1 MRKYF
6 KRILALVLAVAM
18 IVPNVPMT
26 ASAAEDGTVCG
37 FEEHK
42 HTAACYTLSCTH
54 KHGDCYEYGG
64 WQTSEPDSGVYD
76 RAKGSEIADSEAYEA
91 TYNSAVVDPNKD
103 SKVYKNAYNS
113 KYESVYETTYNE
125 TLDFMNNNFNPDDVL
140 YKTTYA
146 AAYAYAITPKNQYVP
161 ALGGLGYTAE
171 QAEEYAK
178 NACAEIMKNS
188 AKDAAKTAAEAAGA
202 LAGAEAYAKDVADNT
217 VFYRTRTCTHE
228 HLSDCYTLI
237 CTKTEHTHGPAC
249 CTYTIKWV
257 NADGTPLK
265 TDENVKYGSTPNYDG
280 KTPTKTGTDGKV
292 YVFEG
297 WTPEIVSVTEDA
309 TYTATYREVGASSV
323 TFENPIGAK
332 ITVSNGSNNIKSGAN
347 VSANTELTVTVTP
360 EVGYKVTNISV
371 TDKAGE
377 NVVLT
382 DRKFRTNAN
391 EEDAYTISADTEFI
405 GSKVTEV
412 ELGENL
418 TSANLT
424 VDGKSYTIGDIIAK
438 GGKTVVVT
446 TVAKAGYEA
455 KEMTVIPGE
464 GEKFSVKAEDGK
476 FSFVA
481 KSGMLYAISFDN
493 GVEDITSSLEFAN
506 LDEGE
511 ERNATVTV
519 KVEGDSSE
527 YTLTSNGAIE
537 GILPGAKVTV
547 TITPANNNCVSE
559 FGFEGNDLEDVPK
572 WSQPTWNSGVA
583 TFDFVAGTDKE
594 YKLNVVTMGPILAA
608 KEGTNA
614 KVNAY
619 DILKMQEGDTTAQ
632 SDVEKALW
640 NAFTSKAIDEN
651 TDIEY
656 KYVAGTIDLSSVGMG
671 THDIYVSIN
680 AKVTSVDEIAKYI
693 AGEIDIPLVSE
704 DKEPA
709 TIAKVLN
716 AIGVDE
722 VLGIFHTFGAQ
733 ETETVKAIFAGNDY
747 YMAAEATAT
756 VDIIDLR
763 DTSVT
768 TAQNFSFTYGSNLTH
783 AQLVELAQAAVIAED
798 GTSVNW
804 NANDIEFSV
813 DELAQK
819 DAGTYTV
826 KVSYKGNYDYKPSAS
841 EEITV
846 TVNKANATVT
856 MTEDNVVKYENR
868 AKLLQDGFL
877 YTITS
882 DVAIEDAVAHIP
894 FSMGLD
900 AVEGKLAA
908 KVDLSTMV
916 RDLDPAILEMV
927 KGFLG
932 DDLSMSLSEFLPVA
946 KDLVQKL
953 ESAGIDTGL
962 TEDTFKV
969 IYGILEEAAG
979 TVDVE
984 VTITLDGTSYIPQ
997 NHGAYLV
1004 GVVTTDPNYNTAY
1017 NMTYIVI
1024 TAEPVVVNFIDE
1036 NGDIN
1041 NERQFVF
1048 DGTQH
1053 AMTAQ
1058 AFELDTKTGEVGDK
1072 IEGGT
1077 YTYYYVGVQSDG
1089 TPYASKEAPVHAGA
1103 YTVTAM
1109 YYGGDAQTPEL
1120 FGMGTGAMTIWAND
1134 IVKVDVTDKIVTYDE
1149 KNPTPVNVM
1158 DMITVNPDGIN
1169 GDKAKIA
1176 VITAGLN
1183 VAGDFSEDGLS
1194 ALEGVVNVD
1203 FPEKADEILKKIVPS
1218 AYADGITLATLNSKL
1233 AEIKTKLEEYGIDA
1247 AVIDEVM
1254 ATINSIPDVTTLTF
1268 KEQSEVNPVNI
1279 GAYFVAA
1286 VVFDPD
1292 YMPDA
1297 DAGTLLITPEV
1308 TEEVLEW
1315 TYNDENGVITLPIIS
1330 GSEPAVNLDAVATV
1344 NPDENNA
1351 KIKYLFVGIDAEGNA
1366 VKTDNAAELG
1376 NGVYTE
1382 IAYIPVEADA
1392 TMMIAKPIMRTIV
1405 IAPQNVHVDF
1415 TPDENIDNARV
1426 FTYTGSAIK
1435 MPVEAKYLD
1444 GTDAKEE
1451 CLKVTYTGVDSFGN
1465 VFENSEE
1472 APVNVGVYAV
1482 VATYTEYDP
1491 VTGELLYFG
1500 MNVGT
1505 MAIEPAASSV
1515 DVQYTEVEY
1524 DGNPHMATIVN
1535 EKGLDLVKI
1544 IVDEDGNVNIILPEE
1559 WGIDQTTVKV
1569 DDIDEAIDTILAELA
1584 KAESFSADEAAKIS
1598 EVIAEIEKAL
1608 SEMDDDATAELK
1620 AAVAELKEAVK
1631 LGAGAVY
1638 AADLEVKELLKEIG
1652 TPEAVKAL
1660 EAIEELE
1667 DTVKDA
1673 INTEEISNAI
1683 SEVKA
1688 LLKDMKGDVSEEVYQ
1703 ILDEIEALANEIGVS
1718 EVSKLIAEIETVLDD
1733 IKAELGA
1740 SGIKSITIN
1749 GEEPVNVGTYKVTA
1763 IVAGRNYKI
1772 SSDTDTLVIY
1782 PKAITVTVDV
1792 VKTVENK
1799 GKEKLSPEG
1808 FEFVLEDTEGKVIDK
1823 QYSDKDGKAQF
1834 ELTFDK
1840 DDIDEVFKYVVKE
1853 TNTGKKYVTYSDKE
1867 YAINISIKLDGNELA
1882 ETVDGELTCAF
1893 VNVYKYTK
1901 PSESGSGSGSG
1912 SSGSN
1917 KDDFGKELEGVYYP
1931 ESASTATTGTSTGDS
1946 NNTVLWISVM
1956 GIAVLAV
1963 AVLFVR
1969 KKKSTK

>member
-6 KRILALVLAVAM
+6 KRILALMLAVAM
-18 IVPNVPMT
+18 VVPSVPMT
-26 ASAAEDGTVCG
+26 ASAAADGTVCG
-37 FEEHK
+37 FEEHT
-42 HTAACYTLSCTH
+42 HTDECYKLSCAHVHADCYT
-54 KHGDCYEYGG
+54 YGE
-64 WQTSEPDSGVYD
+64 WQTSKPDSSDYEETQ
-76 RAKGSEIADSEAYEA
+76 GSKITDSEAYASAYA
-91 TYNSAVVDPNKD
+91 TAL
-103 SKVYKNAYNS
+103 KNANTDSSSYKS
-113 KYESVYETTYNE
+113 AYESAYESGKSSDAYTDAYNKAYYFAYNNWLDKSTYHNESASTAAAESACVYILTG
-125 TLDFMNNNFNPDDVL
+125 LA
-140 YKTTYA
+140 KAAGA
-146 AAYAYAITPKNQYVP
+146 AAYAESV
-161 ALGGLGYTAE
+161 
-171 QAEEYAK
+171 
-178 NACAEIMKNS
+178 
-188 AKDAAKTAAEAAGA
+188 AG
-202 LAGAEAYAKDVADNT
+202 ET
-217 VFYRTRTCTHE
+217 TFYRTKTCTHE
-228 HLSDCYTLI
+228 HVSDCYTLN

-249 CTYTIKWV
+249 YTYKITWV
-257 NADGTPLK
+257 NADGTTLE
-265 TDENVKYGSTPNYDG
+265 TDENVRYDSTPSYDG
-280 KTPTKTGTDGKV
+280 ETPTQTGTDGKV

-297 WTPEIVSVTEDA
+297 WTPEIVSVKENA
-309 TYTATYREVGASSV
+309 TYTATYREVGVSSV
-323 TFENPIGAK
+323 EFKNPTGAT
-332 ITVSNGSNNIKSGAN
+332 ITISDGSNNIESGAN
-347 VSANTELTVTVTP
+347 VSANTELTVTVAP
-360 EVGYKVTNISV
+360 EAGYKVTKISV

-382 DRKFRTNAN
+382 NGKFRTNAN
-391 EEDAYTISADTEFI
+391 KEDAYTISADTEFI
-405 GSKVTEV
+405 GSKVTKV

-418 TSANLT
+418 TSASLT
-424 VDGKSYTIGDIIAK
+424 VDGKSYTVGDVIAED
-438 GGKTVVVT
+438 GKTVVVT

-455 KEMTVIPGE
+455 KEMTVIPGK
-464 GEKFSVKAEDGK
+464 GEKFGVKAEDGK

-493 GVEDITSSLEFAN
+493 GVEDITSSLEFAE
-506 LDEGE
+506 LSEGK

-527 YTLTSNGAIE
+527 YTLTSNTAID
-537 GILPGAKVTV
+537 GILPEAKVTV
-547 TITPANNNCVSE
+547 TITPDDNNSVSE
-559 FGFEGNDLEDVPK
+559 FGYAEEGDVPDWQLPEK
-572 WSQPTWNSGVA
+572 SFDSGVI
-583 TFDFVAGTDKE
+583 TFGFVADANKA
-594 YKLNVVTMGPILAA
+594 YKLNVVTIGPILAE
-608 KEGTNA
+608 KEGTRA
-614 KVNAY
+614 QVNAY
-619 DILKMQEGDTTAQ
+619 DILKMQEGDTSAQ

-640 NAFTSKAIDEN
+640 NAFTSGVLSEEAE
-651 TDIEY
+651 IEY
-656 KYVAGTIDLSSVGMG
+656 QYAVAEIVIPAIKISVL
-671 THDIYVSIN
+671 
-680 AKVTSVDEIAKYI
+680 K
-693 AGEIDIPLVSE
+693 IDIPETKIPIWNNINEAIPTASEIKQNIEDTLNLDLDNTLV
-704 DKEPA
+704 KA
-709 TIAKVLN
+709 FLN
-716 AIGVDE
+716 GIGFNVDT
-722 VLGIFHTFGAQ
+722 VISDAMSSFHTFGAQ

-763 DTSVT
+763 DASVT
-768 TAQNFSFTYGSNLTH
+768 TAQNFSLTYGSDLTH
-783 AQLVELAQAAVIAED
+783 AQLVELAQAVVTAED
-798 GTSVNW
+798 GTNVNW

-813 DELAQK
+813 DELTQK

-846 TVNKANATVT
+846 TVNKANATVR

-877 YTITS
+877 YTITP
-882 DVAIEDAVAHIP
+882 DVAIEDTVAHIP
-894 FSMGLD
+894 FSMELD

-908 KVDLSTMV
+908 KVDLSTML
-916 RDLDPAILEMV
+916 RDLDPVILEMV

-979 TVDVE
+979 AVDVE

-1036 NGDIN
+1036 NGNIN
-1041 NERQFVF
+1041 NDRQFVF

-1058 AFELDTKTGEVGDK
+1058 AFELNTKTGEAGDEIK
-1072 IEGGT
+1072 GGT

-1089 TPYASKEAPVHAGA
+1089 TPYASENAPVHAGA

-1134 IVKVDVTDKIVTYDE
+1134 VAKVDVTDKIATYDE
-1149 KNPTPVNVM
+1149 KNPTPVDVM

-1233 AEIKTKLEEYGIDA
+1233 AKIKIKLEEYGIDA

-1292 YMPDA
+1292 YTPDA
-1297 DAGTLLITPEV
+1297 DAGILLITPEV

-1415 TPDENIDNARV
+1415 APDENIDNARV
-1426 FTYTGSAIK
+1426 FRYTGSAIQ

-1505 MAIEPAASSV
+1505 MAIEPAVSSV

-1569 DDIDEAIDTILAELA
+1569 DDIDEAIDAVLAELA

-1608 SEMDDDATAELK
+1608 SEMDDDATTELK

-1652 TPEAVKAL
+1652 TPEAAKAL

-1667 DTVKDA
+1667 DAVKDA

-1688 LLKDMKGDVSEEVYQ
+1688 LLKDMKGDVSEEVHQ

-1718 EVSKLIAEIETVLDD
+1718 EVSKLIAEIETVLND
-1733 IKAELGA
+1733 IKAELET

-1782 PKAITVTVDV
+1782 PKAITVTIDV
-1792 VKTVENK
+1792 IKTVENK

-1808 FEFVLEDTEGKVIDK
+1808 FEFVLEDAEGKVIDK

-1893 VNVYKYTK
+1893 VNVYNYTK

-1917 KDDFGKELEGVYYP
+1917 KDDSGKELEGVYYP